1 MALTVLD
8 DALDLLVMIRAQG
21 ELACVPVDEWPH
33 GTGGKKPAS
42 KDVFQFPRHLLT
54 ELDAVLARRN
64 AEVAEAKRLDAFNTL
79 PDDYET
85 N

>member
-1 MALTVLD
+1 MSITVLD
-8 DALDLLVMIRAQG
+8 DALDLLVAIRAQG
-21 ELACVPVDEWPH
+21 TIARLSYDGDGFPMPTKE
-33 GTGGKKPAS
+33 
-42 KDVFQFPRHLLT
+42 VFQFPVSLVDA
-54 ELDAVLARRN
+54 LDAVLARRN